1 MLAILNYEAGN
12 LTSVRRALDSLD
24 IPCAV
29 TADHDVISRS
39 QGIIFPGV
47 GAAGS
52 AMEHLRR
59 SGMADA
65 ILREIERNKPML
77 GICLGCQILLNHS
90 PENDTRTL
98 GVISGQCGMF
108 TPDLS
113 DENGDP
119 INIPHMG
126 WNTVRLHRDCRLF
139 DGIDPESEFYFVHSY
154 YPVPEPEYVIGTTG
168 YGLEFCSVHGREG
181 LWATQFHPEKSGRPG
196 LKMLANFY
204 AYCRETAH
212 AQ

>member
-12 LTSVRRALDSLD
+12 LTSVRRALDSLG
-24 IPCAV
+24 IPCTV
-29 TADHDVISRS
+29 TADHDVIARS

-59 SGMADA
+59 FGMADA
-65 ILREIERNKPML
+65 ILREIGRNKPML
-77 GICLGCQILLNHS
+77 GICLGCQILLDHS

-113 DENGDP
+113 DENGEP
-119 INIPHMG
+119 INILGIIRYFFGNPVMSSNG
-126 WNTVRLHRDCRLF
+126 FKPPDFIFILKSNTVHF
-139 DGIDPESEFYFVHSY
+139 
-154 YPVPEPEYVIGTTG
+154 IGTVCFKQRT
-168 YGLEFCSVHGREG
+168 
-181 LWATQFHPEKSGRPG
+181 
-196 LKMLANFY
+196 
-204 AYCRETAH
+204 
-212 AQ
+212 

>member
-12 LTSVRRALDSLD
+12 LTSVRRALDSLG
-24 IPCAV
+24 IPCMV
-29 TADHDVISRS
+29 TADHDVIARS

-65 ILREIERNKPML
+65 ILREIGRNKPML
-77 GICLGCQILLNHS
+77 GICLGCQILLDHS
-90 PENDTRTL
+90 HENDTRTL

-113 DENGDP
+113 DENGEP

-154 YPVPEPEYVIGTTG
+154 YPIPAREYVIGTTG
-168 YGLEFCSVHGREG
+168 YGLEFCSVHGRDG